1 MSQRNAVYRA
11 TVLQP
16 RDPSGLGRLQ
26 VRLQAFDE
34 EVWARRATL
43 AAGSR
48 RGTWFVPDPG
58 DEVLVA
64 FESGDPRKPYV
75 VGALWNGKQR
85 PPENDPERTLIRTKH
100 GVTLVLDNGAGSVEI
115 DDSNGNAVKLESSG
129 VTVTA
134 AAKVKVSASTVEID
148 AGQIEINA
156 GMARFA
162 GVVQC
167 DTLIT
172 NSVVA
177 SSYTPGAGNVM

>member
-1 MSQRNAVYRA
+1 MRQRNAVYRG

-16 RDPSGLGRLQ
+16 RDPSGRGRLQ
-26 VRLQAFDE
+26 VRVRAFDE
-34 EVWARRATL
+34 ELWARRATL
-43 AAGSR
+43 ASGSR
-48 RGTWFVPDPG
+48 RGTWFVPDAG
-58 DEVLVA
+58 DDVLVA
-64 FESGDPRKPYV
+64 FESGDPRRPYV

-100 GVTLVLDNGAGSVEI
+100 GVTIVLDNGTGSVEI
-115 DDSNGNAVKLESSG
+115 EDANGNAVRLESSG

-134 AAKVKVSASTVEID
+134 AGTVKVAASTVEID
-148 AGQIEINA
+148 AARIDINA
-156 GMARFA
+156 SMARFA

-177 SSYTPGAGNVM
+177 SSYTPGVGTVM

>member
-1 MSQRNAVYRA
+1 MSQRNAVYA
-11 TVLQP
+11 GTVVRP
-16 RDPSGLGRLQ
+16 RDPRGLGRLQ
-26 VRLQAFDE
+26 LRLPAFDE

-48 RGTWFVPDPG
+48 RGTWFVPDEG

-64 FESGDPRKPYV
+64 FENGDARRPVV
-75 VGALWNGKQR
+75 VGALWNAKQR

-100 GVTLVLDNGAGSVEI
+100 GATIVLDDAAGAVEVT
-115 DDSNGNAVKLESSG
+115 DSNGNAVKLEPSG

-134 AAKVKVSASTVEID
+134 AAKVKVSAATVQID
-148 AGQIEINA
+148 AGEIEVNA
-156 GMARFA
+156 GMARFS

-167 DTLIT
+167 DTLVT

>member
-1 MSQRNAVYRA
+1 MSQRNAVYRG
-11 TVLQP
+11 TVVQS
-16 RDPSGLGRLQ
+16 RDPSRLGRLQ
-26 VRLQAFDE
+26 VRVPAFDE
-34 EVWARRATL
+34 ELWARRATL

-48 RGTWFVPDPG
+48 LGTWFAPDAG

-64 FESGDPRKPYV
+64 FESGNPRRPYV

-85 PPENDPERTLIRTKH
+85 PPESDPERTLIRTKH
-100 GVTLVLDNGAGSVEI
+100 GVTIVLDNGNGSVEI
-115 DDSNGNAVKLESSG
+115 EDANGNAVQLESSG

-134 AAKVKVSASTVEID
+134 AGNVKVAASTVEID
-148 AGQIEINA
+148 AGKIEVNA
-156 GMARFA
+156 SMARFA

-177 SSYTPGAGNVM
+177 SSYTPGVGNVM

>member
-1 MSQRNAVYRA
+1 MSRRNAVYRG

-16 RDPSGLGRLQ
+16 RDPSGIGRLQ
-26 VRLQAFDE
+26 VRLAAFDE

-48 RGTWFVPDPG
+48 RGTWFVPDAG

-64 FESGDPRKPYV
+64 FESGDPRRPYV
-75 VGALWNGKQR
+75 VGALWNGRQR

-100 GVTLVLDNGAGSVEI
+100 GVTIVLDDGAGSVEVQ
-115 DDSNGNAVKLESSG
+115 DANGNAVKLEPSG

-134 AAKVKVSASTVEID
+134 AAKVKVVAPTVEID
-148 AGQIEINA
+148 AS
-156 GMARFA
+156 MARFA
-162 GVVQC
+162 GVVKC
-167 DTLIT
+167 DTLIA

-177 SSYTPGAGNVM
+177 SSYTPGVGNVM

>member
-16 RDPSGLGRLQ
+16 RDPKGLGRLQ

-34 EVWARRATL
+34 EIWARRATL

-48 RGTWFVPDPG
+48 RGTWFVPDAG

-64 FESGDPRKPYV
+64 FESGDARRPYV

-85 PPENDPERTLIRTKH
+85 PPESDPQRTLIRTKH
-100 GVTLVLDNGAGSVEI
+100 GVTVVLDNGAGSVEI
-115 DDSNGNAVKLESSG
+115 EDANGNAVKLEASG

-134 AAKVKVSASTVEID
+134 SAKVTVSASTVEID

-156 GMARFA
+156 GMAKFA

-167 DTLIT
+167 ETLIT

-177 SSYTPGAGNVM
+177 SSYTPGVGNVM

>member
-1 MSQRNAVYRA
+1 MSQRNAVYPA
-11 TVLQP
+11 TVLQS
-16 RDPSGLGRLQ
+16 RDPRGLGRLQ
-26 VRLQAFDE
+26 VSVPAFDQK
-34 EVWARRATL
+34 VWARHATL
-43 AAGSR
+43 LAGER

-64 FESGDPRKPYV
+64 FEGGDARKPIV
-75 VGALWNGKQR
+75 VGALWNAKDR
-85 PPENDPERTLIRTKH
+85 PPESNPERTLLRTKH
-100 GVTLVLDNGAGSVEI
+100 GATIVFDEVPGTLKVE
-115 DDSNGNAVKLESSG
+115 DSNGNAVKLAPDG

-156 GMARFA
+156 SMARFA

-177 SSYTPGAGNVM
+177 SSYTPGVGNVM

>member
-1 MSQRNAVYRA
+1 MSQRNAVYRG
-11 TVLQP
+11 TVVQP
-16 RDPSGLGRLQ
+16 RDPSRLGRLR
-26 VRLQAFDE
+26 VRVPAFDE
-34 EVWARRATL
+34 ELWARRATL

-48 RGTWFVPDPG
+48 RGTWFVPDAG

-64 FESGDPRKPYV
+64 FESGNPRRPYV

-100 GVTLVLDNGAGSVEI
+100 GVTIVLDNGNGSVKVE
-115 DDSNGNAVKLESSG
+115 DANGNTVQLEASG

-134 AAKVKVSASTVEID
+134 AAKVKVNAPTVEID
-148 AGQIEINA
+148 AA
-156 GMARFA
+156 TARFA

-167 DTLIT
+167 ETLIT

-177 SSYTPGAGNVM
+177 SSYTPGVGNVM

>member
-1 MSQRNAVYRA
+1 MSQRNAVYA
-11 TVLQP
+11 GTVVRP
-16 RDPSGLGRLQ
+16 RDPRGLGRLQ
-26 VRLQAFDE
+26 VRLSAFDE

-48 RGTWFVPDPG
+48 RGTWFVPAEG

-64 FESGDPRKPYV
+64 FEGGDARKPVV
-75 VGALWNGKQR
+75 VGALWNAKQR

-100 GVTLVLDNGAGSVEI
+100 GVTLVLDDGAGAVEVT
-115 DDSNGNAVKLESSG
+115 DSHGNTLKLEPSG

-134 AAKVKVSASTVEID
+134 TPRVKVSATVVEID
-148 AGQIEINA
+148 AGELEVNA
-156 GMARFA
+156 GMARFS

-167 DTLIT
+167 DTLVT
-172 NSVVA
+172 NSVLA

>member
-1 MSQRNAVYRA
+1 MSQRNAVYRG

-26 VRLQAFDE
+26 VRVRAFDE
-34 EVWARRATL
+34 ELWARRATL

-48 RGTWFVPDPG
+48 RGTWFVPAPG

-64 FESGDPRKPYV
+64 FESGDPRRPYV
-75 VGALWNGKQR
+75 VGAVWNGRQR

-100 GVTLVLDNGAGSVEI
+100 GVTIVLDNGAGSVEVE
-115 DDSNGNAVKLESSG
+115 DANGNAVQLEPSG

-134 AAKVKVSASTVEID
+134 AAKVKVSASTVEIE
-148 AGQIEINA
+148 AAEIEINA
-156 GMARFA
+156 GRAKFA

-177 SSYTPGAGNVM
+177 SSYTPGAGNLM